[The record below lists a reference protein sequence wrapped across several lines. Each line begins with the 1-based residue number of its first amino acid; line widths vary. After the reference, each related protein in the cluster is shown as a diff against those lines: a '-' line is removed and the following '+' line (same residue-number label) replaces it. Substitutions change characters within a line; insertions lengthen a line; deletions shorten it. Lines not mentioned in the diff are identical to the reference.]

1 MKPITRKTVGLVG
14 CGSEKYRKYLLEQ
27 MCEYYD
33 VWLFLVEDVSWQKE
47 YISGES
53 KLPQYSAESIQ
64 EAVEKLKPDV
74 EICGLVCWDERYI
87 IATADASESLGLR
100 SAGKDGIR
108 GCRDKSLSRNLLTAH
123 GILQPANRLCYD
135 TAEALEF
142 AGSTG
147 YPLVVKPRG
156 MGGSIGV
163 ALVRTDEQLIERF
176 NECFTVS
183 QEGATD
189 FQSCVLI
196 EEFLTGS
203 EISVDGYT
211 CGGSYTPMYVARKR
225 VGMHPHFEEIG
236 HTVCSHDPLLK
247 DYGLMQLLRDAHIA
261 IGFQNGIT
269 HTEIKI
275 APHGYVIVEMNGR
288 LGGDLIPYLA
298 SLAMDIKPG
307 MIAAQIA
314 CGDDVSFER
323 FSDKTAV
330 IEFKYP
336 VSDITVNSVHIPA
349 ECNDDP
355 SVYCEVLV
363 SQGDRLALP
372 PTGYMSR
379 AAYILKVGDCEEDI
393 KYDVSNLINKID
405 IYSIGTDKS
414 VA

>member
-1 MKPITRKTVGLVG
+1 MNPIPRKTVGLVG

-27 MCEYYD
+27 MREHYD
-33 VWLFLVEDVSWQKE
+33 VWLFLVEDVTWQKE
-47 YISGES
+47 FISGES
-53 KLPQYSAESIQ
+53 KLPQYSAEFIK
-64 EAVEKLKPDV
+64 EAVENLKPEVD
-74 EICGLVCWDERYI
+74 INGLVCWDERYI

-108 GCRDKSLSRNLLTAH
+108 GCRDKSLSRNLLTSH
-123 GILQPANRLCYD
+123 GILQPANRLCY
-135 TAEALEF
+135 EAPEAIEF
-142 AGSTG
+142 AGYTG

-176 NECFTVS
+176 NECLIAS

-203 EISVDGYT
+203 EISVDGYISD
-211 CGGSYTPMYVARKR
+211 GSYTPMYVARKR

-236 HTVCSHDPLLK
+236 HTVSSHDALLK
-247 DYGLMQLLRDAHIA
+247 DYGLMQLLRDAHVA

-275 APHGYVIVEMNGR
+275 APHGYVIVEINGR

-298 SLAMDIKPG
+298 SLAMNIKPG

-314 CGDDVSFER
+314 CGDKVSLET

-336 VSDITVNSVHIPA
+336 ASDLTVSSVHMPA
-349 ECNDDP
+349 ECNYDP
-355 SVYCEVLV
+355 NIYCEVLV

-379 AAYILKVGDCEEDI
+379 AAYILKVGDCEEDL
-393 KYDVSNLINKID
+393 KHEVCNLISKID
-405 IYSIGTDKS
+405 IYSINTDKS

>member
-1 MKPITRKTVGLVG
+1 MKPIARKTVGLVG

-27 MCEYYD
+27 MSEHYD

-47 YISGES
+47 YISGS
-53 KLPQYSAESIQ
+53 SALSQYSAECIND
-64 EAVEKLKPDV
+64 AVKNLKPDV

-87 IATADASESLGLR
+87 IATADASERLGLR
-100 SAGKDGIR
+100 SAGKEGIR

-123 GILQPANRLCYD
+123 GILQPANRLCYEV
-135 TAEALEF
+135 AEGLGF
-142 AGSTG
+142 ADSVG

-163 ALVRTDEQLIERF
+163 ALVRTDEQLVERF
-176 NECFTVS
+176 SECFAVS

-189 FQSCVLI
+189 FQNCVLI

-203 EISVDGYT
+203 EISIDGYIS
-211 CGGSYTPMYVARKR
+211 GGSYTPMYVARKR

-261 IGFQNGIT
+261 IDFQNGIT

-275 APHGYVIVEMNGR
+275 APHGYVIVEINGR

-298 SLAMDIKPG
+298 SLAMDIQPG
-307 MIAAQIA
+307 RIAAQIA
-314 CGDDVSFER
+314 CGDDVSFEKA
-323 FSDKTAV
+323 SDKIAV

-336 VSDITVNSVHIPA
+336 ESDITVSSVHTPVQ
-349 ECNDDP
+349 CNNDP
-355 SVYCEVLV
+355 NIYCEVLV

-379 AAYILKVGDCEEDI
+379 AAYIIKVGDCEEDI
-393 KYDVSNLINKID
+393 KQDISNLIKNID